1 MNVSIENIISNQ
13 VYPYTIFKSLVNDN
27 CLTISNEGISIEPCN
42 LNNIKQQ
49 WEISPDENLCVLK

>member
-1 MNVSIENIISNQ
+1 MRINKISTTNI
-13 VYPYTIFKSLVNDN
+13 YPYNIFTSTVNNN
-27 CLTISNEGISIEPCN
+27 CLTIGDKGITIEKCN

>member
-49 WEISPDENLCVLK
+49 WEISPDENLCVLE